1 MSELSMTTQEKE
13 RVQMFIAEQRAEW
26 DEEERHKAVL
36 AERGG
41 QQYEPQHFPG
51 FDENAA
57 LQAIRSGWKSQLDKM
72 FDKKFKREGIRK

>member
-26 DEEERHKAVL
+26 DEEERHKAFL
-36 AERGG
+36 AERRGE
-41 QQYEPQHFPG
+41 QYEPQPFPG